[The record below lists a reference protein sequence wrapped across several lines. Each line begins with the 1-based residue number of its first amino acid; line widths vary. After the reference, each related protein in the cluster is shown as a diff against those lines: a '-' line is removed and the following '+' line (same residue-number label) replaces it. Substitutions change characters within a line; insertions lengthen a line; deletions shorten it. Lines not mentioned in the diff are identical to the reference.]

1 MQYSYVNAKSSEVS
15 GLPSDHMTPSL
26 IVQVIE
32 VRSSETPPF
41 STVGIDS
48 ASHGTMVPV
57 SSNRAMDSSTS
68 DADSISFVPPDRN
81 GFSVEGA
88 CQ

>member
-1 MQYSYVNAKSSEVS
+1 VNAKSAEVS
-15 GLPSDHMTPSL
+15 GVPSDHMMPSAM
-26 IVQVIE
+26 VQVIE
-32 VRSSETPPF
+32 VRSSDTPPF
-41 STVGIDS
+41 STVGISS
-48 ASHGTMVPV
+48 ASHGTIVPV
-57 SSNRAMDSSTS
+57 LSKRAIDSSTS